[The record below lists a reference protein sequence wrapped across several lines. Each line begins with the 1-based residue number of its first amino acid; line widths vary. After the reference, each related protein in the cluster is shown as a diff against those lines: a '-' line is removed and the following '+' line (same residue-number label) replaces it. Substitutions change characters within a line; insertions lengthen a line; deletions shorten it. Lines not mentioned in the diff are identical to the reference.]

1 MWNGSAALSAAGSSI
16 FTDADGYQAS
26 LRDMLDLLVLN
37 PQSFHAHLTWVELP
51 HVRLLRAQESSARV
65 GYFRLPPGEVFV
77 FFTTQQGASLVHGGL
92 ELQFGDL
99 TWHRHNSH
107 QR

>member
-51 HVRLLRAQESSARV
+51 LS
-65 GYFRLPPGEVFV
+65 PPALTAD
-77 FFTTQQGASLVHGGL
+77 TT
-92 ELQFGDL
+92 
-99 TWHRHNSH
+99 
-107 QR
+107 